1 MKATLKLKI
10 KIYLPDGTYAGEIET
25 GPGGLEQKITAYLVD
40 HLQKQKEEKKSGA
53 VLDAAEYLGVEE
65 STVWRRLKKIF
76 L

>member
-10 KIYLPDGTYAGEIET
+10 KIFLPDGTYAGEIET
-25 GPGGLEQKITAYLVD
+25 GPGGIEQKITAYLVD
-40 HLQKQKEEKKSGA
+40 HLQKDEKKSGA

-65 STVWRRLKKIF
+65 STVWRRLRKIF